1 MSEVTQKT
9 PATRLVWNFS
19 ETTLSFDHVK
29 FMALWL
35 QVPDTNMLGPFF
47 QLDQR
52 ARLGLLGPACGSP
65 VKNVQYMHFGGSP
78 LPTII
83 EDPMLQT
90 PGLEKVSLG
99 LAETAL
105 AQNAWVDSW
114 TTKARY
120 FKQQAYGQPLQ

>member
-1 MSEVTQKT
+1 MPDWDCFV
-9 PATRLVWNFS
+9 PLV
-19 ETTLSFDHVK
+19 E
-29 FMALWL
+29 ALL
-35 QVPDTNMLGPFF
+35 
-47 QLDQR
+47 
-52 ARLGLLGPACGSP
+52 
-65 VKNVQYMHFGGSP
+65 KNVQYMHFGGNP

-83 EDPMLQT
+83 EDPRLQT

-114 TTKARY
+114 TIKARY